1 MRGKEAVSDCRNR
14 THVSAHDVDNFLP
27 WFDPWPLTLT
37 PLVWLSTQWSDP
49 VSNQSDSLRTR
60 STSPK
65 CFKNELCCVVS
76 CVCRRV
82 LTLKHHKM
90 TLESSTS
97 SSWVWWKPYAKN
109 WRYIEMLFRAKADV
123 FSLCIDITH
132 CSLIL
137 LEFSGYMN
145 SFTFWEIHFFPF
157 SESWHHFRVCKLNK
171 KLQPAA
177 C

>member
-14 THVSAHDVDNFLP
+14 TNVSAHGVDNFLP
-27 WFDPWPLTLT
+27 CFDPWPLTLT

-65 CFKNELCCVVS
+65 CFKNELCCVAS

-82 LTLKHHKM
+82 FTLKHHKM

-97 SSWVWWKPYAKN
+97 SSWVWWKPYEKN
-109 WRYIEMLFRAKADV
+109 WCYIEMLFRAKADV
-123 FSLCIDITH
+123 VTLNLAVTWIVLHF
-132 CSLIL
+132 
-137 LEFSGYMN
+137 GK
-145 SFTFWEIHFFPF
+145 FTFFL
-157 SESWHHFRVCKLNK
+157 FRKVDTISVSVS
-171 KLQPAA
+171 
-177 C
+177 